1 MQELIHLNDH
11 LVYMT
16 PVEETDRPIL
26 AAVTGR
32 NRTLMIDAG
41 NSEAHARLFL
51 DQLTGAGIT
60 APSLV
65 ALTHWHWDHVFGLSA
80 LTRMPSIATEATKQA
95 MKKIQHFT
103 WDDQALNERVQE
115 GTEIEFCADAIKKE
129 FPEKR
134 DINVSLPTITF
145 EKEVAVDL
153 GEVTCLLK
161 KVGGDHSPDGL
172 IVYIREEKTMF
183 LADALAPDLYAP
195 SWRFTSDRTIAML
208 DEIEAFDADT
218 YIISHWKPISKK
230 EFQEEADLLRSTAEL
245 IKKWNGDE
253 GKVRA
258 GMEKKYGTPLSEE
271 EELALTYFLNGR
283 V

>member
-1 MQELIHLNDH
+1 MQELIHLNDN

-65 ALTHWHWDHVFGLSA
+65 VLTHWHWDHIFGLSA

-95 MKKIQHFT
+95 INKIKHFT
-103 WDDQALNERVQE
+103 WDNQALNERVRE
-115 GTEIEFCADAIKKE
+115 GTEIEFCAEAIKKE

-134 DINVSLPTITF
+134 NITVTLPTITF
-145 EKEVAVDL
+145 EEEAAVDL
-153 GEVTCLLK
+153 GGVTCILRK
-161 KVGGDHSPDGL
+161 IGGDHSSDGL
-172 IVYIREEKTMF
+172 IVYVREVKTIF

-195 SWRFTSDRTIAML
+195 SWRFTPDATVAML
-208 DEIEAFDADT
+208 DEIEAFDAET

-245 IKKWNGDE
+245 IKKWNGNE
-253 GKVRA
+253 GEVRA
-258 GMEKKYGTPLSEE
+258 GLEKKYGTPLSEE
-271 EELALTYFLNGR
+271 EELALTYFVNGW